1 MTLGEA
7 IENEFPRVPGMNWA
21 QLAKRVGKTRSFL
34 SQLKQA
40 KRGGASADTILAI
53 TAALGLPPD
62 HFAKYISARSTG
74 RAAGAL
80 PGYSVPL
87 VGIVGAGPAVDDSTP
102 GERLVVNDLF
112 PGDVVAYTVRGRSM
126 EADGMLPGDYIIVR
140 RSPDP
145 APGELVVVWVKSL
158 GGTVVKRLKGRGAKR
173 WLESGDGWRHDLA
186 ADDRVYGAYAGV
198 IRKGRP

>member
-1 MTLGEA
+1 M
-7 IENEFPRVPGMNWA
+7 
-21 QLAKRVGKTRSFL
+21 KSFGDRL
-34 SQLKQA
+34 RAARRAAGQSQ
-40 KRGGASADTILAI
+40 
-53 TAALGLPPD
+53 AALGRLVGVTQT
-62 HFAKYISARSTG
+62 YISELEAGKKERPSYDIIRRLT
-74 RAAGAL
+74 AAVGAPL
-80 PGYSVPL
+80 TEPAAYSVPL
-87 VGIVGAGPAVDDSTP
+87 VGAVGAGPAVDDAAP
-102 GERLVVNDLF
+102 AGERLVVNDLF